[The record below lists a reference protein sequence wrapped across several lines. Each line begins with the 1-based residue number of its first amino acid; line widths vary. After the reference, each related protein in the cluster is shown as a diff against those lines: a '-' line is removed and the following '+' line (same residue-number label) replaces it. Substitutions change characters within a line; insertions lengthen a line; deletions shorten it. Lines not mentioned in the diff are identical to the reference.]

1 MRSGFKYFVIVSLF
15 ISMFPFNGYASI
27 EKIQTVSSEKEIV
40 CTYVKTNSDSNK
52 LINHIQIF
60 LLSNVAVKN
69 GDTYVSK
76 FRFLSYIFSDYNNQI
91 KLRNYIYSSTQHTP
105 VNIFL
110 PPLGYY
116 IYGLENIR
124 I

>member
-1 MRSGFKYFVIVSLF
+1 MKSGFKYFVIVSLF
-15 ISMFPFNGYASI
+15 ICMFPFKGYASI
-27 EKIQTVSSEKEIV
+27 EKMQTVSSEKEIV
-40 CTYVKTNSDSNK
+40 CTYVKSTSGSNE
-52 LINHIQIF
+52 LISHIPLF
-60 LLSNVAVKN
+60 LLRNVAVKN
-69 GDTYVSK
+69 NDSYASK
-76 FRFLSYIFSDYNNQI
+76 FRFLPYAFSDYNNQI

-110 PPLGYY
+110 PPLEYY